1 MILNWIRVNEDL
13 LMVKRVMAA
22 EYESLAPEW
31 NKISLLH
38 RTFKK
43 EDKLFFC
50 ELVEEA
56 EIIDETVE
64 NPVI

>member
-13 LMVKRVMAA
+13 LIIKRVMAA

-38 RTFKK
+38 KTFKR
-43 EDKLFFC
+43 EDKLYFC

-56 EIIDETVE
+56 EIVNEAVE
-64 NPVI
+64 NPVS

>member
-13 LMVKRVMAA
+13 LIVKRVMAT

-31 NKISLLH
+31 NKISPLH
-38 RTFKK
+38 RTFKR
-43 EDKLFFC
+43 EDKLYFC

-56 EIIDETVE
+56 EIVNEAVE
-64 NPVI
+64 NPVS

>member
-43 EDKLFFC
+43 EDKLFFY

-56 EIIDETVE
+56 EIVDETVE

>member
-13 LMVKRVMAA
+13 LMVKRVMAV

-31 NKISLLH
+31 NKISPLH
-38 RTFKK
+38 RTFKR

-56 EIIDETVE
+56 EIVDETVE
-64 NPVI
+64 NPVS